1 MKTHHSSNHLT
12 RFTAGYFHAGL
23 FVLAFML
30 VTSGFAIHT
39 VPAAAQPSP
48 ADLADRLEQA
58 QQEHLR
64 QIDRL
69 QITNRITSAMF
80 DGGET
85 VTVMVKTQRDGRY
98 VLVPEDP
105 DDFYDEDDITGFA
118 DEIYI
123 EMIRNAGS
131 IESDIWHGYQVYRI
145 TVDDP
150 DFLASFDGMDPL
162 DEPMHDGFD
171 DEDGFM
177 EDSVPES
184 LTLWVDRSEML
195 IRGVAFSFGDGGVT
209 ANYRFTDYQVFSGL
223 PVPMVTEIEI
233 EGLDKLI
240 SEEELAEARQAMKQM
255 EAQLEQMPEAQRDMI
270 RQQIQPQIERLE
282 QMLQSGDMGKARV
295 EVVDVVVN

>member
-1 MKTHHSSNHLT
+1 MKCDRFPGFLT
-12 RFTAGYFHAGL
+12 PASL
-23 FVLAFML
+23 ISVLAL
-30 VTSGFAIHT
+30 TVLLAAPASTHT
-39 VPAAAQPSP
+39 LTAAAQPSP

-58 QQEHLR
+58 HQEHIR

-69 QITNRITSAMF
+69 QITNRITSGMF
-80 DGGET
+80 DGEET
-85 VTVMVKTQRDGRY
+85 VSVMVKTQRDGRY

-131 IESDIWHGYQVYRI
+131 IESDTWHGYQVYRI

-150 DFLASFDGMDPL
+150 EFLARFDGMDPL
-162 DEPMHDGFD
+162 DEPMHDDFV
-171 DEDGFM
+171 DEEGFM
-177 EDSVPES
+177 DDSVPES
-184 LTLWVDRSEML
+184 VTLWVDRSEML
-195 IRGVAFSFGDGGVT
+195 IRGVAFSYGNGGVT

-233 EGLDKLI
+233 EGLDQLI
-240 SEEELAEARQAMKQM
+240 SEEELAEARQALEQM
-255 EAQLEQMPEAQRDMI
+255 EAQIEQMPEAQREMI
-270 RQQIQPQIERLE
+270 RQQIQPQMERLE
-282 QMLQSGDMGKARV
+282 QMMQSGDMGKARV